1 MGEGG
6 RSEASGNGEWQ
17 VVSGEGLAGVTREPF
32 GKNSFRLGSGQANR
46 LTNGEFRVSS
56 ASRWNMTC
64 ENVVYA
70 DIEQA
75 EFGTLSPEPVRS

>member
-6 RSEASGNGEWQ
+6 RSEASENGEWR
-17 VVSGEGLAGVTREPF
+17 VVSGEELADVIREPL
-32 GKNSFRLGSGQANR
+32 GKNPLRLGSGQANR
-46 LTNGEFRVSS
+46 LTNDEFWVSS

-64 ENVVYA
+64 EGVVYA
-70 DIEQA
+70 DIEEA